1 MGEISPGGQDSD
13 ELRADLNAYRRLRY
27 KLAECA
33 SAGALDETLL
43 DEIVVIEDRLMASV
57 ATSILVVLT
66 KFEIATNDLPL
77 LNEDWVTTIRADL
90 MHLGGFDAS
99 PLGTPLV

>member
-13 ELRADLNAYRRLRY
+13 EFRADLNAYRRLRY

-43 DEIVVIEDRLMASV
+43 DEIVLAEDRLMSAV

-66 KFEIATNDLPL
+66 KFEIATSDLPL
-77 LNEDWVTTIRADL
+77 LNHSWVNTIRADL
-90 MHLGGFDAS
+90 MQLARLDAS
-99 PLGTPLV
+99 PLGTPLI